1 MFLKNGVCSMKLR
14 RILILCLWMLGTM
27 GVEAQISDA
36 IRGLFKVAGDSA
48 VVADSVRTDIGATGQ
63 DSALV
68 VQLRRSLEEARSN
81 EDSLRREFE
90 EAKLNEANLRM
101 EFEQFKLNILAG
113 DSIKRQRQMSFID
126 SLRKTTKGSPVMVDG
141 DTLFN
146 LYTKKGGQSAM
157 QRAQET
163 GELMELI
170 GKRINLDPGK
180 VYVENTDIFSDI
192 MYGTEVLVSFTDADA
207 MWEGMSR
214 DSLVS
219 DRKQVVADKFQ
230 QMKRQ
235 YGIWR
240 MVKRVLYCLLVL
252 IVQYLLYRLT
262 CWGFAKLEKKVL
274 DIKDTKL
281 KPIKIQSYEI
291 LDTGQQVKLLL
302 VACRVAKWVMVVL
315 QLLISLP
322 IIFGIFPST
331 KGFALQLLDYFLIPI
346 RKIVF
351 GVIGYIPNLISIIVI
366 WYATRSLV
374 RLARYVAGEIEKGD
388 LKIKNFFPEW
398 AMPTFH
404 IVRILLYTFMIAMV
418 YNYLPGSDSGV
429 FQGISVFIGL
439 IISLGSST
447 LIANL
452 MAGLVITFMRPFRL
466 GDRIK
471 LNDTVGDIIEK
482 TPLVTRVKTPKN
494 EIVTVPNSF
503 VMSSLTTNYSS
514 SAQEYG
520 LIIHT
525 DVTFGYEVPWQQ
537 VHQLMIQSALA
548 TPLIEAEPRPFV
560 LQTKLDDWYVVY
572 QINAYTRHPEQM
584 AGIYSQLHANIQD
597 IFHEAG
603 IEVMSP
609 HFMGVRHNEQAI
621 MPEEFLKKSEEERS
635 KK

>member
-1 MFLKNGVCSMKLR
+1 M
-14 RILILCLWMLGTM
+14 LCALGTK
-27 GVEAQISDA
+27 AQIADA
-36 IRGLFKVAGDSA
+36 IRGIFQVANDSV
-48 VVADSVRTDIGATGQ
+48 VVADSTAKVVEQ
-63 DSALV
+63 DSSLV
-68 VQLRRSLEEARSN
+68 LSLQQSLEVAKQN
-81 EDSLRREFE
+81 EVLLQQSLE
-90 EAKLNEANLRM
+90 EAKLNEANLRL
-101 EFEQFKLNILAG
+101 EFEQFKLSILAS
-113 DSIKRQRQMSFID
+113 DSLKRYRQKLFID
-126 SLRKTTKGSPVMVDG
+126 SLRKTTQGSPVMVDG
-141 DTLFN
+141 DTLFY
-146 LYTKKGGQSAM
+146 LYTKKGGQSAL

-170 GKRINLDPGK
+170 GKKISLDPNR
-180 VYVENTDIFSDI
+180 VYIENTDIFSDI
-192 MYGTEVLVSFTDADA
+192 MYDAEVLVSFTDADA
-207 MWEGMSR
+207 MWEGISR
-214 DSLVS
+214 DSLVAS
-219 DRKQVVADKFQ
+219 RKQIVVDKFR

-240 MVKRVLYCLLVL
+240 TVKSVLYCLLVL
-252 IVQYLLYRLT
+252 VAQFFLYRLT
-262 CWGFAKLEKKVL
+262 CWGFTKIETRIRAL
-274 DIKDTKL
+274 KDTRL
-281 KPIKIQSYEI
+281 KSIKIQAYEI
-291 LDTGQQVKLLL
+291 LDTDQQVSLL
-302 VACRVAKWVMVVL
+302 VVASKVVKWVVVLL

-331 KGFALQLLDYFLIPI
+331 KGFALQLLDYFLIPVK
-346 RKIVF
+346 KIVF
-351 GVIGYIPNLISIIVI
+351 GIIGYIPNLISILVI
-366 WYATRSLV
+366 WYATRWLV

-503 VMSSLTTNYSS
+503 VMSSMTTNYSS

-537 VHQLMIQSALA
+537 VHQLMIQAALA
-548 TPLIEAEPRPFV
+548 TQHIEAEPRPFV

-572 QINAYTRHPEQM
+572 QVNAYTRHPEYM
-584 AGIYSQLHANIQD
+584 AGIYSQLHGNIQD
-597 IFHEAG
+597 IFHAAG

-609 HFMGVRHNEQAI
+609 HFMGVRPNDQPV
-621 MPEEFLKKSEEERS
+621 MPEECLKKSNC
-635 KK
+635 

>member
-1 MFLKNGVCSMKLR
+1 MKLLR
-14 RILILCLWMLGTM
+14 VFILCFWMLCTISAQ
-27 GVEAQISDA
+27 AQIADA
-36 IRGLFKVAGDSA
+36 IRGIFQTESDSA
-48 VVADSVRTDIGATGQ
+48 MVTGSTAEVINQ
-63 DSALV
+63 DSLLV
-68 VQLRRSLEEARSN
+68 AQLQQSLEEAKNS
-81 EDSLRREFE
+81 EVLLQQSLE
-90 EAKLNEANLRM
+90 EAKLNEANLRL
-101 EFEQFKLNILAG
+101 EFEQFKISILAS
-113 DSIKRQRQMSFID
+113 DSIKRYKQKLLID
-126 SLRKTTKGSPVMVDG
+126 SLRRTTQGSPVMVDG
-141 DTLFN
+141 DTLFY
-146 LYTKKGGQSAM
+146 LYTKKGGESAL

-163 GELMELI
+163 SELIELI
-170 GKRINLDPGK
+170 GKKINLDPNR
-180 VYVENTDIFSDI
+180 VYIENTDIFSDI
-192 MYGTEVLVSFTDADA
+192 MYDSKVLVSFTDADA
-207 MWEGMSR
+207 MWEGISR
-214 DSLVS
+214 DSLVAN
-219 DRKQVVADKFQ
+219 RKQIVVDKFR
-230 QMKRQ
+230 QMKKQ

-240 MVKRVLYCLLVL
+240 MVKNVLYCLLVL
-252 IVQYLLYRLT
+252 IAQILLYRLT
-262 CWGFAKLEKKVL
+262 CWGFARIETKIRTL
-274 DIKDTKL
+274 KDTKL
-281 KPIKIQSYEI
+281 KSIKIQSYEI
-291 LDTGQQVKLLL
+291 LDTEQQVSLL
-302 VACRVAKWVMVVL
+302 VVVNKIVKWIVIIL

-346 RKIVF
+346 KKIIL
-351 GVIGYIPNLISIIVI
+351 GVIGYIPNLISIFVI
-366 WYATRSLV
+366 WYATKSLV
-374 RLARYVAGEIEKGD
+374 RLARYIALEIEKGD

-418 YNYLPGSDSGV
+418 YKYLPGSDSGV

-503 VMSSLTTNYSS
+503 VMSSMTTNYSS

-537 VHQLMIQSALA
+537 VHQLMVQAALA
-548 TPLIEAEPRPFV
+548 TQHIEANPKPFV
-560 LQTKLDDWYVVY
+560 LQTKLDDWYVIY
-572 QINAYTRHPEQM
+572 QINAYTRHPEYM
-584 AGIYSQLHANIQD
+584 ASIYSQLHANIQD

-609 HFMGVRHNEQAI
+609 HFMGVRPNDQVI
-621 MPEEFLKKSEEERS
+621 MPDEYLQKKE
-635 KK
+635 KKDEV

>member
-1 MFLKNGVCSMKLR
+1 MKSLRVFALCLTVLCSMGMKAQMGSTLR
-14 RILILCLWMLGTM
+14 GMFQAER
-27 GVEAQISDA
+27 
-36 IRGLFKVAGDSA
+36 
-48 VVADSVRTDIGATGQ
+48 DSVAVTDSTAEAAQ
-63 DSALV
+63 DSSLV
-68 VQLRRSLEEARSN
+68 TQLQQSLEAARQCEVQLQQSLEEAR
-81 EDSLRREFE
+81 
-90 EAKLNEANLRM
+90 LNEANLRL
-101 EFEQFKLNILAG
+101 EFEQFKLSILAC
-113 DSIKRQRQMSFID
+113 DSIKRHRQRQFID
-126 SLRKTTKGSPVMVDG
+126 SLKRTTQGSPVMVDG
-141 DTLFN
+141 DTLFQ
-146 LYTKKGGQSAM
+146 LYTKKGGQSAL
-157 QRAQET
+157 QRAREA
-163 GELMELI
+163 GELIEHLGRRM
-170 GKRINLDPGK
+170 GLDPNR
-180 VYVENTDIFSDI
+180 VYIENTDIFSDI
-192 MYGTEVLVSFTDADA
+192 MYDTEVLVSFTDADA
-207 MWEGMSR
+207 MWEGISR
-214 DSLVS
+214 DSLVAS
-219 DRKQVVADKFQ
+219 RKQIVVDKFR

-240 MVKRVLYCLLVL
+240 TVKNVLYCLLVL
-252 IVQYLLYRLT
+252 VAQFLLYRLT
-262 CWGFAKLEKKVL
+262 CWGFARIETKIRTL
-274 DIKDTKL
+274 KDTRL
-281 KPIKIQSYEI
+281 KAIKIQSYEI
-291 LDTGQQVKLLL
+291 LDTEQQVSLL
-302 VACRVAKWVMVVL
+302 VVASRVVKWLVVL
-315 QLLISLP
+315 VQLLISLP

-331 KGFALQLLDYFLIPI
+331 KGFALQLLDYFLVPI
-346 RKIVF
+346 KKIVF

-366 WYATRSLV
+366 WYATRALV
-374 RLARYVAGEIEKGD
+374 KLARYVAGEIEKGE
-388 LKIKNFFPEW
+388 LKVKNFFPEW

-404 IVRILLYTFMIAMV
+404 IVRILLYTFMIAMI
-418 YNYLPGSDSGV
+418 YNYLPGADSGV

-503 VMSSLTTNYSS
+503 VMSSMTTNYSS

-537 VHQLMIQSALA
+537 VHQLMIQAALA
-548 TPLIEAEPRPFV
+548 TPHIEAEPRPFV

-572 QINAYTRHPEQM
+572 QINAYTRHPELM

-609 HFMGVRHNEQAI
+609 HFMGVRQNDQVI
-621 MPEEFLKKSEEERS
+621 MPDEFLQKNGYTKTE
-635 KK
+635 

>member
-1 MFLKNGVCSMKLR
+1 
-14 RILILCLWMLGTM
+14 MLGAL
-27 GVEAQISDA
+27 GAKAQIGDA
-36 IRGLFKVAGDSA
+36 IRGIFQAGNDSVA
-48 VVADSVRTDIGATGQ
+48 VVDSSQLETE
-63 DSALV
+63 LV
-68 VQLRRSLEEARSN
+68 SPEQLLVAQLQQSLEEAKVSEEGLRT
-81 EDSLRREFE
+81 SLE
-90 EAKLNEANLRM
+90 EAKLSEANLRL
-101 EFEQFKLNILAG
+101 EFEQFKLSILAS
-113 DSIKRQRQMSFID
+113 DSLKRLRQRMFID

-141 DTLFN
+141 DTLFS
-146 LYTKKGGQSAM
+146 LYTKKGGQSAL

-163 GELMELI
+163 SELMELI
-170 GKRINLDPGK
+170 GKKINLDPNR
-180 VYVENTDIFSDI
+180 VYIENTDIFSDI
-192 MYGTEVLVSFTDADA
+192 MYDTEVLVSFTDADA
-207 MWEGMSR
+207 MWEGISR
-214 DSLVS
+214 DSLVAS
-219 DRKQVVADKFQ
+219 RKQIVVDKFR

-240 MVKRVLYCLLVL
+240 TVKSVLYCLLVL
-252 IVQYLLYRLT
+252 VVQFFLYRLT
-262 CWGFAKLEKKVL
+262 CWGFLKIEKRLRQLKE
-274 DIKDTKL
+274 TTL
-281 KPIKIQSYEI
+281 KPIRFQSYEI
-291 LDTGQQVKLLL
+291 LDTDQQVALLL
-302 VACRVAKWVMVVL
+302 LANKVLKWVVVVL

-331 KGFALQLLDYFLIPI
+331 KGFALQLLDYFLVPI
-346 RKIVF
+346 KKIVF
-351 GVIGYIPNLISIIVI
+351 GVIGYIPNLISIFVI
-366 WYATRSLV
+366 WYATKSLV
-374 RLARYVAGEIEKGD
+374 RLARYIAGEIEKGD

-503 VMSSLTTNYSS
+503 VMSSMTTNYSS

-548 TPLIEAEPRPFV
+548 TPHIEAEPRPFV

-572 QINAYTRHPEQM
+572 QINAYTRHPEKM
-584 AGIYSQLHANIQD
+584 ALIYSELHANIQD
-597 IFHEAG
+597 IFHKAG

-609 HFMGVRHNEQAI
+609 HFMGVRQNDQMI
-621 MPEEFLKKSEEERS
+621 MPDEFLQKKEERREM
-635 KK
+635 

>member
-1 MFLKNGVCSMKLR
+1 MLACFKKLRLMKLLR
-14 RILILCLWMLGTM
+14 VFILCFWMLCTISAK
-27 GVEAQISDA
+27 AQIADA
-36 IRGLFKVAGDSA
+36 IRGIFQTESDSA
-48 VVADSVRTDIGATGQ
+48 MVTGSTAEVINQ
-63 DSALV
+63 DSLLV
-68 VQLRRSLEEARSN
+68 AQLQQSLEEAKNS
-81 EDSLRREFE
+81 EVLLQQSLE
-90 EAKLNEANLRM
+90 EAKLNEANLRL
-101 EFEQFKLNILAG
+101 EFEQFKISILAS
-113 DSIKRQRQMSFID
+113 DSIKRYKQKLLID
-126 SLRKTTKGSPVMVDG
+126 SLRRTTQGSPVMVDG
-141 DTLFN
+141 DTLFY
-146 LYTKKGGQSAM
+146 LYTKKGGESAL

-163 GELMELI
+163 SELIELI
-170 GKRINLDPGK
+170 GKKINLDPNR
-180 VYVENTDIFSDI
+180 VYIENTDIFSDI
-192 MYGTEVLVSFTDADA
+192 MYDSKVLVSFTDADA
-207 MWEGMSR
+207 MWEGISR
-214 DSLVS
+214 DSLVAN
-219 DRKQVVADKFQ
+219 RKQIVVDKFR
-230 QMKRQ
+230 QMKKQ

-240 MVKRVLYCLLVL
+240 MVKNVLYCLLVL
-252 IVQYLLYRLT
+252 IAQILLYRLT
-262 CWGFAKLEKKVL
+262 CWGFARIETKIRTL
-274 DIKDTKL
+274 KDTKL
-281 KPIKIQSYEI
+281 KSIKIQSYEI
-291 LDTGQQVKLLL
+291 LDTEQQVSLL
-302 VACRVAKWVMVVL
+302 VVVNKIVKWIVVIL

-346 RKIVF
+346 KKIIL
-351 GVIGYIPNLISIIVI
+351 GVIGYIPNLISIFVI
-366 WYATRSLV
+366 WYATKSLV
-374 RLARYVAGEIEKGD
+374 RLARYIALEIEKGD

-418 YNYLPGSDSGV
+418 YKYLPGSDSGV

-503 VMSSLTTNYSS
+503 VMSSMTTNYSS

-537 VHQLMIQSALA
+537 VHQLMVQAALA
-548 TPLIEAEPRPFV
+548 TQHIEANPKPFV
-560 LQTKLDDWYVVY
+560 LQTKLDDWYVIY
-572 QINAYTRHPEQM
+572 QINAYTRHPEYM
-584 AGIYSQLHANIQD
+584 ASIYSQLHANIQD

-609 HFMGVRHNEQAI
+609 HFMGVRPNDQVI
-621 MPEEFLKKSEEERS
+621 MPDEYLQKKE
-635 KK
+635 KKDEV

>member
-1 MFLKNGVCSMKLR
+1 MKLQ
-14 RILILCLWMLGTM
+14 RIFIVGLLVLCTM
-27 GVEAQISDA
+27 GVKAQIGNA
-36 IRGLFKVAGDSA
+36 IREIFQTGTDTIM
-48 VVADSVRTDIGATGQ
+48 VADSTLLEADATNQ
-63 DSALV
+63 LV
-68 VQLRRSLEEARSN
+68 TQLQQSLEEAKVS
-81 EDSLRREFE
+81 EASLRTSLE
-90 EAKLNEANLRM
+90 EAKLNEANLRL
-101 EFEQFKLNILAG
+101 EFEQFKLNILAS
-113 DSIKRQRQMSFID
+113 DSLKRQRQRLFID
-126 SLRKTTKGSPVMVDG
+126 SLRKTTQGSPVMVDG
-141 DTLFN
+141 DTLFQ
-146 LYTKKGGQSAM
+146 LYTKKGGQSAL

-163 GELMELI
+163 SELMEVI
-170 GKRINLDPGK
+170 GKKINLDPSR
-180 VYVENTDIFSDI
+180 VYIENTDIFSDI
-192 MYGTEVLVSFTDADA
+192 MYDTEVLVSFTDADA

-214 DSLVS
+214 DSLVTS
-219 DRKQVVADKFQ
+219 RKQIVVDKFT
-230 QMKRQ
+230 QMKKQ

-240 MVKRVLYCLLVL
+240 MVKNVLYCLLVL
-252 IVQYLLYRLT
+252 IIQYLLYRLT
-262 CWGFAKLEKKVL
+262 CWGFAKIEKRIQAL
-274 DIKDTKL
+274 KDTTL
-281 KPIKIQSYEI
+281 KAIKIQSYEI
-291 LDTGQQVKLLL
+291 LNTEKQVALLL
-302 VACRVAKWVMVVL
+302 VANRIVKWIVVLL

-331 KGFALQLLDYFLIPI
+331 KGFALQLLDYFLVPI
-346 RKIVF
+346 KKITF
-351 GVIGYIPNLISIIVI
+351 GVIGYIPNLISIFVI
-366 WYATRSLV
+366 WYATKWLV
-374 RLARYVAGEIEKGD
+374 RLARYVALEIENGN
-388 LKIKNFFPEW
+388 LKVKNFFPEW

-503 VMSSLTTNYSS
+503 VMSSMTTNYSS

-537 VHQLMIQSALA
+537 VHQLMIQAALA
-548 TPLIEAEPRPFV
+548 TPHIEAEPRPFV

-572 QINAYTRHPEQM
+572 QINAYTRRPEQM

-609 HFMGVRHNEQAI
+609 HFMGVRQNDQVI
-621 MPEEFLKKSEEERS
+621 MPDEFLQNKENKEASN
-635 KK
+635 K

>member
-1 MFLKNGVCSMKLR
+1 MKLQR
-14 RILILCLWMLGTM
+14 VLILCLWVLST
-27 GVEAQISDA
+27 VSVRAQISNA
-36 IRGLFKVAGDSA
+36 IREIFQTESETIS
-48 VVADSVRTDIGATGQ
+48 VADSTRTNAEEVDQ
-63 DSALV
+63 NSLLV
-68 VQLRRSLEEARSN
+68 SQLKQLLEEAKLN
-81 EDSLRREFE
+81 EENLRMKFE
-90 EAKLNEANLRM
+90 EAKLSEANLRM
-101 EFEQFKLNILAG
+101 EFEQFKLNILTS
-113 DSIKRQRQMSFID
+113 DSIKRQKQRQHID
-126 SLRKTTKGSPVMVDG
+126 SLRRTTHGSPVMVDG
-141 DTLFN
+141 DTLFC

-157 QRAQET
+157 QRAQEA
-163 GELMELI
+163 GELIELI
-170 GKRINLDPGK
+170 GKKINVDPNR

-192 MYGTEVLVSFTDADA
+192 MYDTEVLVSFTDADA
-207 MWEGMSR
+207 MWEGISR
-214 DSLVS
+214 DSLVAN
-219 DRKQVVADKFQ
+219 RKQIVVNKFRH
-230 QMKRQ
+230 MKRQ

-240 MVKRVLYCLLVL
+240 MVKSVIYCLLVL
-252 IVQYLLYRLT
+252 IAQIFLYRLT
-262 CWGFAKLEKKVL
+262 RWGFIKIEARIQAL
-274 DIKDTKL
+274 KDTKL
-281 KPIKIQSYEI
+281 KAIKIQSYEI
-291 LDTGQQVKLLL
+291 LDTEQQVSLLL
-302 VACRVAKWVMVVL
+302 LASRIVKWIIVLL

-331 KGFALQLLDYFLIPI
+331 KGFALQLLSYFLVPI
-346 RKIVF
+346 KKIVL
-351 GVIGYIPNLISIIVI
+351 GVIGYIPNLISIFVI
-366 WYATRSLV
+366 WYATKSLV
-374 RLARYVAGEIEKGD
+374 RLARYIAGEIEKGD

-537 VHQLMIQSALA
+537 VHELMVKAALA
-548 TPLIEAEPRPFV
+548 TQHIEAEPRPFV

-572 QINAYTRHPEQM
+572 QINAYTRHPEYM
-584 AGIYSQLHANIQD
+584 AGIYSQLHGNIQD
-597 IFHEAG
+597 IFHAAG

-609 HFMGVRHNEQAI
+609 HFMGVRPNDQVI
-621 MPEEFLKKSEEERS
+621 MPDEFLQKNEKKN
-635 KK
+635 